1 MAEEPPHSTFHL
13 ALREGAR
20 HPLAVGADGIAI
32 LAGRPASDSDT
43 EEVRAARRRGYAVT
57 IGALQEGAVGVAAP
71 VRLSDWATAS
81 IGVVQL
87 GVRVSNE
94 RIPAAVMEAAA
105 QAGARLSGSAGIA
118 DLALGYAEGW
128 FLPVLCPAR
137 RKLRAGAGRFSGQR
151 SA

>member
-1 MAEEPPHSTFHL
+1 
-13 ALREGAR
+13 
-20 HPLAVGADGIAI
+20 
-32 LAGRPASDSDT
+32 
-43 EEVRAARRRGYAVT
+43 VRAARRRGYAVT

-118 DLALGYAEGW
+118 DLALGYAEG
-128 FLPVLCPAR
+128 
-137 RKLRAGAGRFSGQR
+137 
-151 SA
+151 